1 MSQDLAK
8 FYYFHVKIQHLEKK
22 RKSEHKRWRF
32 SLQGISMH
40 VNVSITWEKRVEK
53 YEITKKLYY
62 YFFFGGE
69 QILPGGWIQCQNIE
83 LLIVIKLK
91 TDSWSNSYR
100 EKMNIW
106 DYNYLVTE

>member
-1 MSQDLAK
+1 MSQDLEK
-8 FYYFHVKIQHLEKK
+8 FYYFHVKIQHMKK
-22 RKSEHKRWRF
+22 KGKSEHKCWSF
-32 SLQGISMH
+32 SLKGISMH
-40 VNVSITWEKRVEK
+40 VNVRITWEKCVEK
-53 YEITKKLYY
+53 YEITEKLCF
-62 YFFFGGE
+62 FFFGGE
-69 QILPGGWIQCQNIE
+69 QILPRGWIQCQNIE